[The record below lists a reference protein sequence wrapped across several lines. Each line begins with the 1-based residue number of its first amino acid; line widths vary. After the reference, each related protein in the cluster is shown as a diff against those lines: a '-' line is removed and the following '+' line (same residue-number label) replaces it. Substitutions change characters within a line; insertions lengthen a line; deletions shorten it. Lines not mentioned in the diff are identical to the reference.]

1 MIKEQYK
8 VYLYSLIAI
17 TLWGLSYIWS
27 DELLAQGIRVEYFI
41 FVRTMSAG
49 IILAVFNLS
58 IGKNLAVRRRD
69 VPKFALLAFF
79 EPFVYFIC
87 ETYGIG
93 LTESPTYSAL
103 IIAATPI
110 VATAAGI
117 LFFREKLRPVNFI
130 GIAVC
135 LTGLV
140 LVTVSVDKVGDKF
153 FLGAILLCIAVF
165 AEVGHATV
173 TKRLS
178 FQYDPLIIVMYQF
191 IIGAAYLFP
200 LFLTRGLGDF
210 SPALYLSWGVWRP
223 ILCLAILCSSISFSL
238 WVTSIKV
245 LGVAKSSIFQAMIP
259 VVTAVA
265 GIVLGSEKMTAMQ
278 WFGIAVAITGLLLTQ
293 HVGRGK
299 N

>member
-1 MIKEQYK
+1 MVQEQK
-8 VYLYSLIAI
+8 RVYLYSLVAI

-27 DELLAQGIRVEYFI
+27 DQLLEQGIRVEYFI

-49 IILAVFNLS
+49 ILLTIFNLA
-58 IGKNLAVRRRD
+58 IGKNLAVRHRD

-79 EPFVYFIC
+79 EPFIYFIC

-110 VATAAGI
+110 VATVAGI
-117 LFFREKLRPVNFI
+117 FFFQEKLKPVNFI

-135 LTGLV
+135 LAGLV
-140 LVTVSVDKVGDKF
+140 LVTISADKVGDKF
-153 FLGAILLCIAVF
+153 ILGAILLCIAVF

-173 TKRLS
+173 TKKLS

-191 IIGAAYLFP
+191 LIGTAYLFP
-200 LFLTRGLGDF
+200 IFLTRGLGDF
-210 SPALYLSWGVWRP
+210 SPALYLSWPVWRP
-223 ILCLAILCSSISFSL
+223 ILCLAILCSSLSFSL

-259 VVTAVA
+259 VVTAIA

-278 WFGIAVAITGLLLTQ
+278 WMGIAVAIAGLLMTQ
-293 HVGRGK
+293 YVGK
-299 N
+299 KKL

>member
-1 MIKEQYK
+1 MSKNKYK
-8 VYLYSLIAI
+8 VYFYSLIAI
-17 TLWGLSYIWS
+17 TLWGLSYIWC
-27 DELLAQGIRVEYFI
+27 DQLLGQGIRVEYFV

-103 IIAATPI
+103 IIASTPI

-117 LFFREKLRPVNFI
+117 FFFKEKLKAVNFI
-130 GIAVC
+130 GIAIC
-135 LTGLV
+135 LVGLV
-140 LVTVSVDKVGDKF
+140 LVTISADKVGDKF
-153 FLGAILLCIAVF
+153 ILGAILLCIAVF

-173 TKRLS
+173 TKKLS

-191 IIGAAYLFP
+191 VIGTAYLFP
-200 LFLTRGLGDF
+200 IFLTRGLGGF
-210 SPALYLSWGVWRP
+210 SPELYLSWSVWRP
-223 ILCLAILCSSISFSL
+223 ILCLAVLCSSLSFSL
-238 WVTSIKV
+238 WVTSIKE

-259 VVTAVA
+259 VVTAIA
-265 GIVLGSEKMTAMQ
+265 GIILGSEKMTAMQ
-278 WFGIAVAITGLLLTQ
+278 WCGIAVAIAGLLLTQ
-293 HVGRGK
+293 YAGRKKG
-299 N
+299 